1 MKHSFPIYV
10 LNLET
15 PFISD
20 EECRFWSKPSD
31 LLNHLSE
38 NPQPKVLLLNLDQ
51 IENPIDYLDQLSE
64 KNPDSIW
71 MIKPS
76 RNLEKSEAKTFPQ
89 FYGFLAQ
96 ENEADRRLVEA
107 SLERVSEINQENDLL
122 HLLESEN
129 LKLKNSLEK
138 ISNSGKKDRSPSQ
151 SVSKAHLRMKTL
163 EGSLLEILKARSVV
177 EIEKALKKSL
187 SKLLSLEYVRI
198 FFNQQSSLVDQQQ
211 DGSHIIKIPL
221 IIAESRSKGW
231 LVLCLSKRK
240 TLQEKD
246 MDLLEEIAEITSLS
260 VNRILQLEASESLK
274 QQWDATFDA
283 ISDPLCLV
291 DEKMS
296 ILRTNKAFSKTVG
309 KSFGQLLGKDSL
321 KTFFKDNPEVWQS
334 PPPFNLKIQIQSKK
348 DGKYY
353 NLVVHDLKFT
363 INHRNVNLLLIK
375 EITDQ
380 MRLEKQIREKSKL
393 VELGTI
399 GSSIAHELNNPL
411 AGMLSYLQLLLMDA
425 EKGSE
430 FFDDLKEME
439 AATLRC
445 KDIVQ
450 NLLGFSRK
458 QTLTQRIEL
467 DLNDLITKAVQ
478 LVELKSR
485 FKKVHIEIKSKVE
498 SAPFKGDQNS
508 LVQALTHIL
517 TNSVEALEESLA
529 TREGF
534 TAQIEITL
542 EIEKAAYRI
551 SIIDNGPGI
560 LERHLPLV
568 INPLFTTKTGTNHA
582 GLGLTVAYSIFS
594 EHEGSLEIES
604 RPGQGVTAIISL
616 PRPEIQ
622 RSSRGIDTEI

>member
-1 MKHSFPIYV
+1 MKHSSPIYI

-20 EECRFWSKPSD
+20 EECRYWDQPSE
-31 LLNHLSE
+31 LLNHLSQ
-38 NPQPKVLLLNLDQ
+38 NPQPKVLLLNLEQ
-51 IENPIDYLDQLSE
+51 TSNPINYLDQLSDR
-64 KNPDSIW
+64 NPDSIW
-71 MIKPS
+71 IIKNS
-76 RNLEKSEAKTFPQ
+76 TNLDKDEAETFPQ
-89 FYGFLAQ
+89 FYGFLDHDHDA
-96 ENEADRRLVEA
+96 NRKLVEA
-107 SLERVSEINQENDLL
+107 SIERASEINQENDLL

-129 LKLKNSLEK
+129 LKLKNSLDR
-138 ISNSGKKDRSPSQ
+138 ISNTEKKGRPPSQ
-151 SVSKAHLRMKTL
+151 SASKAHLRMKTL
-163 EGSLLEILKARSVV
+163 EGSLLEILKARSVI

-198 FFNQQSSLVDQQQ
+198 FFNQQSSIIDQK
-211 DGSHIIKIPL
+211 DSSHIIKIPL
-221 IIAESRSKGW
+221 IISESRSKGW

-240 TLQEKD
+240 NLQEKD

-283 ISDPLCLV
+283 ISDPICLV

-309 KSFGQLLGKDSL
+309 KSFSQLLGKDSL
-321 KTFFKDNPEVWQS
+321 KTFFKDNPEVWKS
-334 PPPFNLKIQIQSKK
+334 PPPFNLKIQIQNKK

-363 INHRNVNLLLIK
+363 INNKNVNLLLIK
-375 EITDQ
+375 ETTEQ

-425 EKGSE
+425 EKGTE

-450 NLLGFSRK
+450 SLLGFSRK
-458 QTLTQRIEL
+458 QTLNQRIEL
-467 DLNDLITKAVQ
+467 DLNDLISKAVQ

-485 FKKVHIEIKSKVE
+485 FKKVDISVESKVE
-498 SAPFKGDQNS
+498 FASFNGDQNS
-508 LVQALTHIL
+508 LVQALTHVL

-529 TREGF
+529 SQESF
-534 TAQIEITL
+534 LAKVKISL
-542 EIEKAAYRI
+542 EVEKATYRI
-551 SIIDNGPGI
+551 LITDNGPGI